1 MKQISAVA
9 ITLAIVIFAYL
20 LGNAYKY
27 KFHQTERIVVTGAA
41 EINFESDLIVWNA
54 TYSRNS
60 MVLQDAFSLL
70 KKDEQL
76 VRSYLSQQGLQDTE
90 VVYQSV
96 NIEKLYNTTYDDN
109 GRITGNTFG
118 GYRLSQSVKVE
129 SNNIAKVDKISRE
142 ITQLIEQGIELTS
155 SSPNYYYTKLGDLKI
170 DLLAKASADG
180 EKRAETIAKNSGQKL
195 GGLKKAT
202 MGVFQITGQN
212 ENETYEYGG
221 TFNTSSLKKTATIT
235 VKQEF
240 DVR

>member
-1 MKQISAVA
+1 
-9 ITLAIVIFAYL
+9 
-20 LGNAYKY
+20 
-27 KFHQTERIVVTGAA
+27 
-41 EINFESDLIVWNA
+41 
-54 TYSRNS
+54 

-76 VRSYLSQQGLQDTE
+76 VRSYLSHQGLQDTE